1 MKGPTIAVDA
11 RYGLRRQRRGIG
23 EYVYQVLSGLGPKP
37 RPYQLLLFG
46 DQSLDPAV
54 ARQLGRWYPVV
65 RLTAPNFFVWE
76 QMVFPQ
82 AALRHGAQFLHGTAN
97 IGPLLSPAPLIL
109 TIHDVIEWHRGRS
122 FPAELPL
129 RHRLSRLYRMN
140 ALRAL
145 APRARLIFTV
155 SQHSARDIQETFH
168 LDGGTI
174 RVTPLAAKGPVGD
187 VMGQPAPGPY
197 LLMLGALDARKN
209 LRGVLTA
216 LGLCQQR
223 DIRLE
228 VVGLEERA
236 LGLAQA
242 WANALG
248 VSHRVRF
255 RPMVDDGQLEALYRG
270 ARAFLY
276 PSFDEGFGL
285 PVLEAMQYG
294 CPVVASARGALPEV
308 AGEAA
313 LYVEPAD
320 PAQIAAAMDRLWQDP
335 ALRADLAQ
343 RGRLRAAEFSWER
356 TAELTHQGYL
366 ELCGGRT

>member
-1 MKGPTIAVDA
+1 MKGPSIAVDA
-11 RYGLRRQRRGIG
+11 RYGLRRRRRGIG
-23 EYVYQVLSGLGPKP
+23 EYVYQVLSRLGPKA
-37 RPYQLLLFG
+37 RPYELLLFG
-46 DQSLDPAV
+46 DQSLDSEV
-54 ARQLGRWYPVV
+54 ASQFGRWYPVI
-65 RLTAPNFFVWE
+65 RLAAPNFFVWE
-76 QMVFPQ
+76 QVVFPR
-82 AALRHGAQFLHGTAN
+82 AASRHGAQFVHGTAN
-97 IGPLLSPAPLIL
+97 IGPLCSPVPLVL
-109 TIHDVIEWHRGRS
+109 TVHDVIEWHRGRS
-122 FPAELPL
+122 FPSELPL

-140 ALRAL
+140 ALRLL

-155 SQHSARDIQETFH
+155 SQHSAQEIQDTFH
-168 LDGGTI
+168 LDGRTL
-174 RVTPLAAKGPVGD
+174 RVTPLAAKGPAGD
-187 VMGQPAPGPY
+187 ATGQPAPGPY

-216 LGLCQQR
+216 LGLCQQG

-228 VVGLEERA
+228 VVGLEGRA

-242 WANALG
+242 WANSLG

-255 RPMVDDGQLEALYRG
+255 RPMVDEGQLEALYQG

-294 CPVVASARGALPEV
+294 CPVVASSRGALPEV

-313 LYVEPAD
+313 LYVDPAD
-320 PAQIAAAMDRLWQDP
+320 PGQIAAAMDRLWQDQE
-335 ALRADLAQ
+335 LRLDLAQ
-343 RGRLRAAEFSWER
+343 RGRMRAAEFSWER

-366 ELCGGRT
+366 ELIGGRA